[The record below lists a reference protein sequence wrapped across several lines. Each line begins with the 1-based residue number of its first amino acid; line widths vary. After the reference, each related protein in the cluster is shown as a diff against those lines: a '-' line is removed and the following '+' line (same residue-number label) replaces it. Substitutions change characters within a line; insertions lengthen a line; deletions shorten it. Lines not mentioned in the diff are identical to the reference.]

1 MTKTTQYNTYN
12 TEDWESAY
20 DFQKADTWDK
30 KYATV
35 KIYTH
40 RLELLS
46 HAFVEND
53 VTGEI
58 KKKYFSGETC
68 ESDALRWASDI
79 ATKIVYGK

>member
-1 MTKTTQYNTYN
+1 MQILKEYQ
-12 TEDWESAY
+12 TEDWELAY

>member
-1 MTKTTQYNTYN
+1 MKTLNNFQ
-12 TEDWESAY
+12 TEDWELAY

-46 HAFVEND
+46 CAIVTND

-58 KKKYFSGETC
+58 KKKSFSKETC
-68 ESDALRWASDI
+68 ESDALRWASDV